1 MKPLIKPKRLASGE
15 KIATVSPCHGW
26 AGDVETKWKYD
37 LGVSRLQEL
46 GLQVVAAPNSLRG
59 SEFLSQNP
67 AARADDLQWAFENKE
82 IRAIIANVGGNDS
95 INVIPYIDPKI
106 ISNNPK
112 IFIGYSDVMNLHL
125 LCYQCGLSSFY
136 GDNLLHPIADQS
148 GWHAYSKKWFLKTLF
163 DASPIGPIEPS
174 PDWTFEPSDPVHREK
189 KRAYYPNS
197 GYEIIQGKGVAT
209 GRLIGGHTGIL
220 ELEGTCIALTA
231 EEYEGAI
238 LFIEDIPEFY
248 DEKGVRVFFEYLGQK
263 GILQRLNGIIL
274 GKANENCSFSGRSQV
289 IRQIVSEKYAC
300 SLPIVYGLNFG
311 HSSPMFVLPYGALAE
326 INCEKQTFSI
336 LESGVLA

>member
-1 MKPLIKPKRLASGE
+1 MKPLIQPKRLASGE

-59 SEFLSQNP
+59 SAYLSQNP

-82 IRAIIANVGGNDS
+82 IRAIVANVGGNDS
-95 INVIPYIDPKI
+95 
-106 ISNNPK
+106 
-112 IFIGYSDVMNLHL
+112 M
-125 LCYQCGLSSFY
+125 
-136 GDNLLHPIADQS
+136 HPIADPS

-189 KRAYYPNS
+189 KRAYSPNS

-220 ELEGTCIALTA
+220 ELEGTCIALTP
-231 EEYEGAI
+231 EEYEGGQSCSSKTFPSF
-238 LFIEDIPEFY
+238 LM
-248 DEKGVRVFFEYLGQK
+248 KRVCAFSLR
-263 GILQRLNGIIL
+263 IW
-274 GKANENCSFSGRSQV
+274 GKRGFCRD
-289 IRQIVSEKYAC
+289 
-300 SLPIVYGLNFG
+300 
-311 HSSPMFVLPYGALAE
+311 
-326 INCEKQTFSI
+326 
-336 LESGVLA
+336 